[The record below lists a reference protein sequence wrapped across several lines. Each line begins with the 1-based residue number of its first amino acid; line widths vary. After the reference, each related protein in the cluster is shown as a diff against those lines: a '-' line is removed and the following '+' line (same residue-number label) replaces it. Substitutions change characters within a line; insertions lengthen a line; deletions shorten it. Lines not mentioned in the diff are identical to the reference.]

1 MRMGGLLVAG
11 ALLGL
16 AGPAFAEGACTRP
29 DAPAAVDGATA
40 TMEQLLAAKAAVTA
54 FISTSDTY
62 QTCVL
67 DDLDAQRKAAKKNK
81 TTLDPTISAAADS
94 SVAANQADKER
105 VGADFNAAARA
116 YKAAHPS

>member
-1 MRMGGLLVAG
+1 MRMGGMLLAG

-29 DAPAAVDGATA
+29 EAPAAVDGATA

-54 FISTSDTY
+54 FMSTSDTY

-67 DDLDAQRKAAKKNK
+67 NDLEAQRKAAKKNK
-81 TTLDPTISAAADS
+81 TTLDPAVAAAADS
-94 SVAANQADKER
+94 NVSANQADKEK

>member
-1 MRMGGLLVAG
+1 MLVASV
-11 ALLGL
+11 LLGL
-16 AGPAFAEGACTRP
+16 AGPAFAEDACSRP
-29 DAPAAVDGATA
+29 EAPAAVDGATA

-67 DDLDAQRKAAKKNK
+67 DDVDAQRKAAKKNK
-81 TTLDPTISAAADS
+81 TKIDPAIEKAADAS
-94 SVAANQADKER
+94 IAANQSDKER
-105 VGADFNAAARA
+105 VGAEFNAAARA